1 MKHQKSVKLGGPLKE
16 KYLYITDALG
26 SFENI
31 MYLNVTTAV
40 GGPFESNVAYW
51 YITVAVGPLCK
62 RGTLHNTVAKGG
74 GGFWKRSEPL

>member
-16 KYLYITDALG
+16 KYLYITVALG

-40 GGPFESNVAYW
+40 GGPFASKVAY
-51 YITVAVGPLCK
+51 
-62 RGTLHNTVAKGG
+62 
-74 GGFWKRSEPL
+74 